1 MFFFYRS
8 DISES
13 FQIVLSMGENRF
25 SIDYAKL
32 GTSSCKKC
40 KSKIGKGEIRIAKI
54 TPSPFSE
61 GDTMK
66 VYHHVPCIFETF
78 LHARATTKIIESS
91 TDLDGWS
98 NISAVDRDM
107 VLEQIKQVQTTR
119 ASKSNGKSPAKK
131 PTRAIATKS
140 TITKQISPKKSAPI
154 STEDDDDESTV
165 DYEEIDITD
174 DQNGHEDVKDT
185 TTAAAA
191 ASATNGIHTS
201 LSDDSKH
208 PDNSF
213 RQFRGLCTKIAETN
227 GHLAKTSIVQQFITY
242 GSDGESY
249 KGKAIH
255 HIISDSETIFLNF
268 IRLICQRSS

>member
-1 MFFFYRS
+1 MA
-8 DISES
+8 D
-13 FQIVLSMGENRF
+13 NRF

-91 TDLDGWS
+91 TDLDGWG
-98 NISAVDRDM
+98 NISPVDRDL
-107 VLEQIKQVQTTR
+107 VSEQIKQIQTAR
-119 ASKSNGKSPAKK
+119 ANKSPTKKTTKAVTTAVAK
-131 PTRAIATKS
+131 PTT
-140 TITKQISPKKSAPI
+140 PKKSAPI
-154 STEDDDDESTV
+154 SIEDDDESTI
-165 DYEEIDITD
+165 DYEEIEEKNDI
-174 DQNGHEDVKDT
+174 EEVKN
-185 TTAAAA
+185 TAAAA
-191 ASATNGIHTS
+191 TTANGIHTP
-201 LSDDSKH
+201 LNDDPKH
-208 PDNSF
+208 SDNSF

-249 KGKAIH
+249 QGRNIH
-255 HIISDSETIFLNF
+255 PQNF
-268 IRLICQRSS
+268 SFRRARFTLCRKFKSFVPSSLTQ

>member
-1 MFFFYRS
+1 MT
-8 DISES
+8 D
-13 FQIVLSMGENRF
+13 NRF

-66 VYHHVPCIFETF
+66 VYHHVACIFATF

-98 NISAVDRDM
+98 NISLTDRDS
-107 VLEQIKQVQTTR
+107 VLEQIKQVQTAR
-119 ASKSNGKSPAKK
+119 AGKASSKSPTKK
-131 PTRAIATKS
+131 AIAIKS

-154 STEDDDDESTV
+154 SMEDDDESTI
-165 DYEEIDITD
+165 DYQEIDAGETKD
-174 DQNGHEDVKDT
+174 DQEDVKDI
-185 TTAAAA
+185 TAA
-191 ASATNGIHTS
+191 STTNGIHTP

-249 KGKAIH
+249 KG
-255 HIISDSETIFLNF
+255 
-268 IRLICQRSS
+268 R

>member
-1 MFFFYRS
+1 
-8 DISES
+8 
-13 FQIVLSMGENRF
+13 MGENRF

-40 KSKIGKGEIRIAKI
+40 KSKIGKGEIRIAKV

-98 NISAVDRDM
+98 NISTADRDM

-174 DQNGHEDVKDT
+174 DQNGHEDVKATT
-185 TTAAAA
+185 TTATAA
-191 ASATNGIHTS
+191 ASATNGVHTS

-208 PDNSF
+208 ADNSF
-213 RQFRGLCTKIAETN
+213 RQFRGLCTKIAATN
-227 GHLAKTSIVQQFITY
+227 GHLAKTSIVQQFITH

-255 HIISDSETIFLNF
+255 CSDKL
-268 IRLICQRSS
+268 